1 MEILLKI
8 CLLLLRKL
16 LIKIKSILNSIA
28 KNNLVEKAK
37 EIKNLINSENIE
49 RWFSNFFVNKLSGEN
64 NNHQIY
70 NELITSIDSIDLNK
84 YITKDTIFY
93 INNY

>member
-1 MEILLKI
+1 MIENIPSPSQEII
-8 CLLLLRKL
+8 D
-16 LIKIKSILNSIA
+16 KIKSILNSIT
-28 KNNLVEKAK
+28 KSNLVEKAK

-70 NELITSIDSIDLNK
+70 KELITSIDSIYLKN
-84 YITKDTIFY
+84 I
-93 INNY
+93 